1 MNDALVVLVVLV
13 ALALSALGGWP
24 LTAAVLRVAARSHDA
39 RQEPT
44 TQALGPEARQ
54 GGEPEPP
61 EEGLPEEGLPE
72 EGLLAPAE
80 PTTEPDLAPAAEQT
94 PDPGPHPASPSTLRG
109 GTWIGVLERLAVTA
123 CLVAG
128 YPAGIAFVIAVKGLG
143 RYPEIRQHPETS
155 ERFVIGTLASMLWA
169 VAVGAVARLLVTG

>member
-1 MNDALVVLVVLV
+1 MNDALVVLVVLA

-24 LTAAVLRVAARSHDA
+24 LTATVLRVAARSRDA
-39 RQEPT
+39 GDPEP
-44 TQALGPEARQ
+44 A
-54 GGEPEPP
+54 GGE
-61 EEGLPEEGLPE
+61 
-72 EGLLAPAE
+72 AAE
-80 PTTEPDLAPAAEQT
+80 PAGAEPAA
-94 PDPGPHPASPSTLRG
+94 AVPSLRG
-109 GTWIGVLERLAVTA
+109 GTWIGVLERLAVTT